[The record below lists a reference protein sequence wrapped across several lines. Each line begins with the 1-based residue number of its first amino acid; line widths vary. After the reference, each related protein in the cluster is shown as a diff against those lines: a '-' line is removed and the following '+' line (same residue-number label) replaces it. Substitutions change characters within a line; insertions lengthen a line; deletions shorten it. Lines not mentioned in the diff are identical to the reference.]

1 VKRWWFPIGPLAW
14 SRLDD
19 MGDEVTFV
27 GTEQTWRR
35 VVFGLWR
42 RVG

>member
-1 VKRWWFPIGPLAW
+1 MKRWWFQLGPLAW

-19 MGDEVTFV
+19 MGDAITFV
-27 GTEQTWRR
+27 RGDSWQR

-42 RVG
+42 RVS